1 MRAGSHDEADHE
13 VPRPNSAKDALKLLA
28 YLDKH
33 PFVLAPLSDRVLVDT
48 LREKRARALHA
59 VYCAKAA

>member
-1 MRAGSHDEADHE
+1 MQKLL
-13 VPRPNSAKDALKLLA
+13 AKFRQTQTAANALRLLA

-33 PFVLAPLSDRVLVDT
+33 PFAEVVSLSVEDRVLVND

-59 VYCAKAA
+59 VHCARAA

>member
-1 MRAGSHDEADHE
+1 MQKHL
-13 VPRPNSAKDALKLLA
+13 AKFRQAQTAANALRLLA

-33 PFVLAPLSDRVLVDT
+33 PFAECLHLSVEDRVLVAT

-59 VYCAKAA
+59 VHCARAA

>member
-1 MRAGSHDEADHE
+1 MQKLL
-13 VPRPNSAKDALKLLA
+13 AKFRQSPTAANALRLLA

-33 PFVLAPLSDRVLVDT
+33 PFAELITAGTADAVLIGT

-59 VYCAKAA
+59 VHCARAA

>member
-1 MRAGSHDEADHE
+1 MQKLLPKFRQSQ
-13 VPRPNSAKDALKLLA
+13 SAADALKLLA

-33 PFVLAPLSDRVLVDT
+33 PFAECLSVGDSVLIND
-48 LREKRARALHA
+48 LRAKRARALHA